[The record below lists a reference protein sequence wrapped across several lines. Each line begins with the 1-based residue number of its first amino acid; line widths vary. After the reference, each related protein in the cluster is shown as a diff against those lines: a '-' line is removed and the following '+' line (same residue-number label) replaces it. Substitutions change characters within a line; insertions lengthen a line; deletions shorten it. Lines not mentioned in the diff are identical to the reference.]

1 MMKKTI
7 INLET
12 GRKIVKDLSV
22 AEQEVRTNY
31 VENIRPGEI
40 QAQVRQER
48 NRLLAETDRFA
59 LVDQT
64 LSDEMRTYRQA
75 LRDLPS
81 NTTDFDN
88 VVWPDKPAELG

>member
-1 MMKKTI
+1 MKKTTV
-7 INLET
+7 NLNT
-12 GRKIVKDLSV
+12 GQTIVSNLTE
-22 AEQEVRTNY
+22 AELAYRADYAANVRPL
-31 VENIRPGEI
+31 EL
-40 QAQVRQER
+40 QAALRRER

-59 LVDQT
+59 LADQT

-88 VVWPDKPAELG
+88 VVWPNKPAEIS